1 MGLKKTNSV
10 FKTFRVILLALS
22 QFVRLF
28 KSRFKFLFSFFRY
41 SLAMSRL
48 VSSAKWKTLL
58 CLMAMWSQA
67 SALKVAYIFKV
78 FGAQSGLIVA

>member
-1 MGLKKTNSV
+1 
-10 FKTFRVILLALS
+10 
-22 QFVRLF
+22 
-28 KSRFKFLFSFFRY
+28 
-41 SLAMSRL
+41 MSRL
-48 VSSAKWKTLL
+48 VSSTKWKTLL

>member
-28 KSRFKFLFSFFRY
+28 KSRFKFFSFFRY